1 MVRAAWISLLLI
13 VTVTVAPAQTPKP
26 QTPHDIAE
34 ASRLLAEKREA
45 CRQEA
50 KAQKQLSVYQ
60 KRKYRLA
67 CLKR

>member
-1 MVRAAWISLLLI
+1 MAATSF
-13 VTVTVAPAQTPKP
+13 ASAQATKPK
-26 QTPHDIAE
+26 TPHDIAE

-50 KAQKQLSVYQ
+50 KAQKLSLYQ